1 MAGHS
6 TMSAMNT
13 ISVQEK
19 LNLIILTHFV
29 ILWLSNILFYSLIK
43 IIWTISLKKL
53 LSLDVSFKPSI
64 FTGTYQDFEW
74 PPFLEFVQL
83 ISKSN
88 TSTSTQRPLLTILRL
103 TVGHP
108 KHTEYEKTWFYYQI
122 LSAIMQAQLPTGALQ
137 NSCPGNVE
145 KALRDTSVIQFVP

>member
-64 FTGTYQDFEW
+64 F
-74 PPFLEFVQL
+74 
-83 ISKSN
+83 N
-88 TSTSTQRPLLTILRL
+88 
-103 TVGHP
+103 
-108 KHTEYEKTWFYYQI
+108 
-122 LSAIMQAQLPTGALQ
+122 
-137 NSCPGNVE
+137 
-145 KALRDTSVIQFVP
+145 

>member
-74 PPFLEFVQL
+74 PPFLEFV
-83 ISKSN
+83 
-88 TSTSTQRPLLTILRL
+88 
-103 TVGHP
+103 
-108 KHTEYEKTWFYYQI
+108 
-122 LSAIMQAQLPTGALQ
+122 
-137 NSCPGNVE
+137 
-145 KALRDTSVIQFVP
+145 